1 MTKAIP
7 YAAKTVDLIG
17 KAMGKDSEQY
27 RIIKLLLYD
36 QQYNRSQGIIEPS
49 NYVILDRINQDDAFD
64 DLINNCISHVKSFG
78 IYKYPT
84 DKKNILGD
92 LDNSILYTLLTL
104 FFIVSFS
111 IGVFATNFG
120 LMKYFNPDYYDS
132 SNQKKLHDHK
142 EAKQSTPDQ
151 QKILQKTKEY
161 K

>member
-7 YAAKTVDLIG
+7 FAAKTVDLIE
-17 KAMGKDSEQY
+17 KAMSKDSEQY
-27 RIIKLLLYD
+27 RIMKLLLYD
-36 QQYNRSQGIIEPS
+36 QKFNRSQGIIEPS
-49 NYVILDRINQDDAFD
+49 NYVILERINQDDAFD

-78 IYKYPT
+78 IFKHPT

-120 LMKYFNPDYYDS
+120 LMKYFNPDLNDTS
-132 SNQKKLHDHK
+132 IQEKVQTQKPSNKLL
-142 EAKQSTPDQ
+142 PGQ
-151 QKILQKTKEY
+151 QIKPKKTKE
-161 K
+161 